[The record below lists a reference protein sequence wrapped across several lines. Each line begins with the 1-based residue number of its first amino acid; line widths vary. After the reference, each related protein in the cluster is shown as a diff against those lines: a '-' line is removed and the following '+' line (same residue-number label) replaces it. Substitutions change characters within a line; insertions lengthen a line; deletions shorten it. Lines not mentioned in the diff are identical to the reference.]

1 MDTKK
6 QTNDFLS
13 QADKG
18 VFFFFFGM
26 LVTQT
31 STIWCMSM
39 REFR

>member
-18 VFFFFFGM
+18 LFFGM
-26 LVTQT
+26 LATQT
-31 STIWCMSM
+31 STIWCMNM
-39 REFR
+39 REFL